1 MRAKTLQII
10 WHDKLPIFSV
20 DFDPIRN
27 RFATCGGDHNVRIWS
42 LKDGTVEYLST
53 LSRHSAAVNCV
64 RWSPNGQYIAS
75 GGDDGSILL
84 WEQTDK
90 KQQSIDDDEFDNL
103 EHWRTAIILRG
114 TTSDLYDLA
123 WSPNGTMI
131 ASAGID
137 SSIRVFD
144 IKEQK
149 CVHVMTEHQHFV
161 QGVAWDPLF
170 QFIASQTRALHIYKY
185 EEKQKTIPKLTAKHT
200 KAEKPRMYMDEDLNS
215 FFRRLSFSP
224 DGQLLISTAGVHG
237 QDLTSYVFVRPFTH
251 PAAHLSQHQKAVI
264 AAKFSPVKYR
274 LRTKDL
280 SFANTDYRYIYA
292 LATHDSVVV
301 YDTEDMAPIAY
312 FSKFHYASLTDISW
326 SHDGQNLIISSIDG
340 FCSMIEF
347 ADGELGKA
355 IIEEKVFTPVEQ
367 PVEPIPKMEAPK
379 PNIADGKKRIT
390 PILIR

>member
-27 RFATCGGDHNVRIWS
+27 RFATCGGDHNARIWS
-42 LKDGTVEYLST
+42 LKDGNVEYLST

-64 RWSPNGQYIAS
+64 RWSPNGQYIAT

-90 KQQSIDDDEFDNL
+90 KQQSLDDDEFENL

-149 CVHVMTEHQHFV
+149 CVHVLTEHQHFV

-170 QFIASQTRALHIYKY
+170 QYIASQSSDRALHVYKY
-185 EEKQKTIPKLTAKHT
+185 EEKQKNSPKLLE
-200 KAEKPRMYMDEDLNS
+200 EKTRMYMDEDLNS
-215 FFRRLSFSP
+215 FFRRLAFSP
-224 DGQLLISTAGVHG
+224 DGQLLISTGGTHNQAM
-237 QDLTSYVFVRPFTH
+237 TAYVFTRPFNN
-251 PAAHLSQHQKAVI
+251 PCAHLSNHQKAVI
-264 AAKFSPVKYR
+264 AVKFNPLKYK
-274 LRTKDL
+274 LRSKEK
-280 SFANTDYRYIYA
+280 SFASTDYRYIYA
-292 LATHDSVVV
+292 LATHDSVAI
-301 YDTEDMAPIAY
+301 YDTEDMAPIA
-312 FSKFHYASLTDISW
+312 FFGKFHYASLTDISW
-326 SHDGQNLIISSIDG
+326 SYDGQYLMISSIDG

-347 ADGELGKA
+347 PDNELGE
-355 IIEEKVFTPVEQ
+355 IIVEEKIVEQ
-367 PVEPIPKMEAPK
+367 VQVVAKPAKPETPKAA
-379 PNIADGKKRIT
+379 ADGKKRIT